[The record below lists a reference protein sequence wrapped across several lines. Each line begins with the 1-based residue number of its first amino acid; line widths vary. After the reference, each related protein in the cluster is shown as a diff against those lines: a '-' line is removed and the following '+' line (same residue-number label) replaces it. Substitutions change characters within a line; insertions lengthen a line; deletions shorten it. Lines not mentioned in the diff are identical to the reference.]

1 VVYKSNL
8 RSLLPCG
15 AFSPVVPYILL
26 NMSTEHSHSLFYDGF
41 ITKSR
46 IRSIHFLM
54 SIMPP
59 IPSFK
64 TWKTDKGEG
73 QRTEYEWKPSIFQH
87 WVLLHGPVNQLWN
100 REIVPSASLGLIR
113 HKHTH
118 TQSTNE
124 EPDTT
129 DLGMGVIIRSTP
141 LKQSHPDRYADK
153 IIVTKYHIIG
163 YQPISNC

>member
-1 VVYKSNL
+1 
-8 RSLLPCG
+8 
-15 AFSPVVPYILL
+15 
-26 NMSTEHSHSLFYDGF
+26 
-41 ITKSR
+41 
-46 IRSIHFLM
+46 
-54 SIMPP
+54 
-59 IPSFK
+59 
-64 TWKTDKGEG
+64 
-73 QRTEYEWKPSIFQH
+73 
-87 WVLLHGPVNQLWN
+87 VLLHGPVNQLWN

-113 HKHTH
+113 HKHTHTH

-163 YQPISNC
+163 YQPISNCKQNFSFRHFFLLTVFKIRPISHKKKKKKTALILGGITSDLIIYIIKNYNHVKEGHLYTVEL